1 MAGRVLHDLLRGMS
15 LLGLCAVAFGWSFSH
30 LALRL
35 YGGAP
40 LAEGPAVDLLRAQ
53 CGYVLL
59 LAVNGVL
66 ECYTFAVMRQEQI
79 NG

>member
-1 MAGRVLHDLLRGMS
+1 MG
-15 LLGLCAVAFGWSFSH
+15 LLGLAALTLGWSYSH
-30 LALRL
+30 LLLHL
-35 YGGAP
+35 YGGS
-40 LAEGPAVDLLRAQ
+40 LLSGGPAVGLLRAQ

>member
-1 MAGRVLHDLLRGMS
+1 MS
-15 LLGLCAVAFGWSFSH
+15 LLGLIAVAFGWSFAH

-35 YGGAP
+35 YGGAA
-40 LAEGPAVDLLRAQ
+40 LADGPAVPLLRAQ
-53 CGYVLL
+53 CAYVLL

-66 ECYTFAVMRQEQI
+66 ECYTFAAMREQQI